1 MLLLFLRA
9 FFIVIIIAVFLVNLT
24 GQEITSEK
32 GRFDF
37 NALLWC
43 GLVMVIATFF
53 IDLLTPKKFLAS
65 LAGVFFVL
73 SQSSFEQKTM
83 SAS

>member
-37 NALLWC
+37 NTLLWS
-43 GLVMVIATFF
+43 GLAMV
-53 IDLLTPKKFLAS
+53 LVLFLS
-65 LAGVFFVL
+65 IC
-73 SQSSFEQKTM
+73 
-83 SAS
+83 